1 MNWQSGRLVLAVAV
15 GRQGTEIPCEC
26 EDHVIF
32 EASTPQLFSL
42 TNLRIDNGVRNVLH
56 KSRERERERERE
68 RPLEAAAGFGE
79 EEEGASRHAHGQRWL
94 L

>member
-1 MNWQSGRLVLAVAV
+1 MLLGGKVLKYPVNV
-15 GRQGTEIPCEC
+15 KII
-26 EDHVIF
+26 VIF

-42 TNLRIDNGVRNVLH
+42 RNLRIDNGVRNVLH
-56 KSRERERERERE
+56 KSRERERERE